1 MMAQNRGSTRDSI
14 PRPRIQTL
22 SDMIF
27 GLALSIGAAT
37 QLNQKPGN
45 VFAIAYSLL
54 SFGFAFLILAL
65 VWFRYSRIMSVLP
78 LESGRV
84 VAANMI
90 LLFFVSAE
98 PYLYNLMVNSSYS
111 PPPGQ
116 LNSSVTT
123 SLYAL
128 DLGALMLILAY
139 FIHELTIEE
148 RRLIPK
154 AMTRGYRLTM
164 YTTVIS
170 ASMFL
175 VSALPIFWSVVVT
188 LSPVITLRYVMWNG
202 VWVANWGRRLDEWMT
217 GRKSKPVTLSSFG
230 AELDGLVKS
239 HQLPFHRMRLQSGRS

>member
-1 MMAQNRGSTRDSI
+1 MMSQYRGNTKDSI

-37 QLNQKPGN
+37 QLNQKPGS
-45 VFAIAYSLL
+45 VLAIAYSLL

-65 VWFRYSRIMSVLP
+65 VWLRYSRIMSVLP

-84 VAANMI
+84 VAANVT

-116 LNSSVTT
+116 LNSSITT
-123 SLYAL
+123 TLYAL
-128 DLGALMLILAY
+128 DLGALMLVLAY
-139 FIHELTIEE
+139 FIHQLTMEE

-154 AMTRGYRLTM
+154 DMTRGDRLMM
-164 YTTVIS
+164 YTTLTS

-175 VSALPIFWSVVVT
+175 LSALPIFWSVVVIP
-188 LSPVITLRYVMWNG
+188 SPVIPLRYVMWNG
-202 VWVANWGRRLDEWMT
+202 VWVASMGRRLDDWMT
-217 GRKSKPVTLSSFG
+217 GRKGKPVTLMSF
-230 AELDGLVKS
+230 ANSTVLAS
-239 HQLPFHRMRLQSGRS
+239 QPIARSERET